1 MKPSRNFAM
10 RLRAMEPTRT
20 GFGRGTPCLVIGLGT
35 IPLGIDPT
43 LEVAEGDWPNVM
55 DEAEGD
61 ASLSEKVSMLAQ
73 GITQPA

>member
-1 MKPSRNFAM
+1 
-10 RLRAMEPTRT
+10 
-20 GFGRGTPCLVIGLGT
+20 
-35 IPLGIDPT
+35 